1 MISLGNSFAVEET
14 IAPSRTL
21 GCSMPVGCPDNFPT
35 GCFAAKQDRV
45 EIILLEV
52 GREGKERRIL
62 LRTPFFNPHS
72 STTQKTVSVKGM
84 ESCFAIFQ
92 SLRYWRI
99 PAVTSKMK
107 LLFCSCLENVASWD
121 FWAIFCFGP
130 VPFDPASMDK
140 NSLLRQLWGWRW
152 LDLVFFPR
160 PSRSA
165 YRDPYGDEEEWA

>member
-1 MISLGNSFAVEET
+1 MEPCQSVAQIIFPQDVLQQ
-14 IAPSRTL
+14 SRT
-21 GCSMPVGCPDNFPT
+21 GWKSSCWRWG
-35 GCFAAKQDRV
+35 
-45 EIILLEV
+45 
-52 GREGKERRIL
+52 GKERKGRIL

-72 STTQKTVSVKGM
+72 SNTQKTVSVKGM

-92 SLRYWRI
+92 SLHYWWI

-107 LLFCSCLENVASWD
+107 LLFHSCLENVASWD

-160 PSRSA
+160 PPPFSVQRSLW
-165 YRDPYGDEEEWA
+165 R